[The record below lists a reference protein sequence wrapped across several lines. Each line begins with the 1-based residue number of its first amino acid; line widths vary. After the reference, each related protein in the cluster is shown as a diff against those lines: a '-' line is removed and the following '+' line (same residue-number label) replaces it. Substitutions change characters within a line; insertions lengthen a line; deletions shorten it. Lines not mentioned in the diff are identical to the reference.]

1 MNRVLF
7 LATDRSIHVGSYRI
21 WVNDLSQYL
30 KSCGVYCEITNNLE
44 EVSASDH
51 EIIICSK
58 ADAASAPLLMKPGRK
73 VGIINLSADSKI
85 RPDFVIVGSIEEQ
98 ISLSHHKNVF
108 LFPLIEKMYQS
119 NEHYKMHVDNNVLRV
134 GFHGSYSHLGKFEFG
149 LKQALEVLDRQIN
162 LELLIVTS
170 PHPFE
175 WRFGAPNIKNVIVKQ
190 WNFKTVRDDL
200 LSCDIGVVP
209 NVTSIDVSK
218 DRDSLSVD
226 LGRYNTDY
234 VTRFKNK
241 SNAGRNFVF
250 HQLGIPVI
258 ADLTPSSLHILGS
271 PECGFV
277 AQNANSW
284 YKALL
289 TLRDKNKRQ
298 QIADNAKL
306 EFDRLYNPTSWARH
320 LYNKIEEI

>member
-1 MNRVLF
+1 M
-7 LATDRSIHVGSYRI
+7 
-21 WVNDLSQYL
+21 
-30 KSCGVYCEITNNLE
+30 
-44 EVSASDH
+44 
-51 EIIICSK
+51 
-58 ADAASAPLLMKPGRK
+58 
-73 VGIINLSADSKI
+73 
-85 RPDFVIVGSIEEQ
+85 
-98 ISLSHHKNVF
+98 
-108 LFPLIEKMYQS
+108 
-119 NEHYKMHVDNNVLRV
+119 
-134 GFHGSYSHLGKFEFG
+134 
-149 LKQALEVLDRQIN
+149 
-162 LELLIVTS
+162 
-170 PHPFE
+170 
-175 WRFGAPNIKNVIVKQ
+175 
-190 WNFKTVRDDL
+190 
-200 LSCDIGVVP
+200 P

-258 ADLTPSSLHILGS
+258 ADLTPSSLHFLGS

-298 QIADNAKL
+298 QIADNAKI

>member
-7 LATDRSIHVGSYRI
+7 FATDRPIHVGSYRI

-30 KSCGVYCEITNNLE
+30 KSCGVPCEITGNLE
-44 EVSASDH
+44 EACASDH

-58 ADAASAPLLMKPGRK
+58 ADAALAPTFMSPVRK
-73 VGIINLSADSKI
+73 VGIINLSADSKV

-98 ISLSHHKNVF
+98 ISLSYHKNVF

-119 NEHYKMHVDNNVLRV
+119 AEHYKKHVNNDVLRV
-134 GFHGSYSHLGKFEFG
+134 GFHGSCSHLGKFDFG
-149 LKQALEVLDRQIN
+149 LKQALEALDRELN
-162 LELLIVTS
+162 LELLVVTA
-170 PHPFE
+170 PQPFN
-175 WRFGAPNIKNVIVKQ
+175 WRTGAPNIKNVIIKQ
-190 WNFKTVRDDL
+190 WNFNTVRNDL

-218 DRDSLSVD
+218 DSDSLSVD
-226 LGRYNTDY
+226 LGRYSTDY

-258 ADLTPSSLHILGS
+258 ADLTPSNLHILGN
-271 PECGFV
+271 PDCGFV
-277 AQNANSW
+277 AQNTESW
-284 YKALL
+284 YKALIE
-289 TLRDKNKRQ
+289 LRDVSKRQ
-298 QIADNAKL
+298 QVANSAKK
-306 EFDRLYNPTSWARH
+306 EFDRLYNPVQWARR
-320 LYNKIEEI
+320 LYNNIKEI